1 MILGLI
7 PARGGSKGIPRKNLR
22 KIAGKPLIAWTIEA
36 AQEASRLERFVV
48 STEDGEIA
56 EVAREYGAEVLDR
69 PQHLA
74 SDRATS
80 LSVWQHTLNSIPA
93 SVLVNIYPTSPIRDQ
108 GLIDSVVKQFID
120 GDFTCVATGFS
131 CKLMP
136 FGAADDGTSKF
147 YGRQDIE
154 GFFCDDGNVYVVD
167 ARTVQ
172 SGMQYGGRLGR
183 YFTNRECNIEIDEPF
198 DFWLAEQV
206 LTKRESGVR
215 ASRDRGVL

>member
-120 GDFTCVATGFS
+120 LVALPVIS
-131 CKLMP
+131 WSP
-136 FGAADDGTSKF
+136 
-147 YGRQDIE
+147 R
-154 GFFCDDGNVYVVD
+154 YVLS
-167 ARTVQ
+167 RRYS
-172 SGMQYGGRLGR
+172 SGGSHM
-183 YFTNRECNIEIDEPF
+183 
-198 DFWLAEQV
+198 
-206 LTKRESGVR
+206 
-215 ASRDRGVL
+215 SRPDSR